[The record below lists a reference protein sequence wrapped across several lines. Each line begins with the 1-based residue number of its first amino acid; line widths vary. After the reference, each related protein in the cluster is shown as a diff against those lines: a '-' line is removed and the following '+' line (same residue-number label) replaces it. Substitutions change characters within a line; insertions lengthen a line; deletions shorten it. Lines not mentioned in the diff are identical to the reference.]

1 MEERAGCFT
10 LFVFLVSRDCCV
22 ALLHNAT
29 SLSAVCN
36 PHKNISII
44 PYICKFGYSEINPYS
59 YILSLVAVDETNI
72 SGCLHF
78 SLQNI

>member
-10 LFVFLVSRDCCV
+10 VFVFLVSRDCCV

-44 PYICKFGYSEINPYS
+44 PYVCKLDTVKLTHIVT
-59 YILSLVAVDETNI
+59 LSV
-72 SGCLHF
+72 
-78 SLQNI
+78 